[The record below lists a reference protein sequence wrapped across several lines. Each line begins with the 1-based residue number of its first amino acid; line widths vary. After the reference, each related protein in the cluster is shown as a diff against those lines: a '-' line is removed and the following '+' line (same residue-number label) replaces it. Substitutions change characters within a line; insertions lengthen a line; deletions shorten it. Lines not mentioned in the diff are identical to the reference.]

1 MEHARVINRAGAR
14 YSRPFGY
21 LWSARTISF
30 SGDVLAQVALVVLA
44 TQQRNAALAVSLLL
58 LAQTLPRLL
67 GPLAGII
74 ADRVDGRRLMVAC
87 ELGQALLVA
96 VIALAA
102 LPFTVMLALVAAMTT
117 LATLFQPAG
126 QSALPALIPAETLG
140 DGNALLRLG
149 ANVSR
154 VAGPALAGLLLATT
168 VGVSGVLALDAL
180 SFLVSSALLSRL
192 PALPPMPAKIAAL
205 EGTVS
210 ASLRDGLRYLV
221 HHPVARAVT
230 LGLFLVT
237 LFVALDNVG
246 LVFLTEQTLRGGTP
260 SYGLAMAGNGVGM
273 VVAPLL
279 LLRFSARLK
288 SPVTLLAGIAVMGLG
303 TLLCGLA
310 PSLALAVTLQG
321 AVGVG
326 NGFENV
332 ADDTLLQQSVSR
344 EMRERVFGV
353 AYSVPYA
360 ALLITYAAGGA
371 LLALTSPRVVFVVAG
386 LGTIAAMPIVGALL
400 ARGGY
405 RSTPAPVDLGTAP
418 IATRWRSAA
427 MRRRRT

>member
-1 MEHARVINRAGAR
+1 VVNRVSAR
-14 YSRPFGY
+14 YGRPFGY

-44 TQQRNAALAVSLLL
+44 AQQRDSSLAVSLLL

-74 ADRVDGRRLMVAC
+74 ADRKDSRRMMITC

-96 VIALAA
+96 VVALAA
-102 LPFTVMLALVAAMTT
+102 LPFMVMLALVAAMTT

-126 QSALPALIPAETLG
+126 QSALPALIPADVLS

-154 VAGPALAGLLLATT
+154 VAGPAVAGLLLATT
-168 VGVSGVLALDAL
+168 VGVSGVLALDTL
-180 SFLVSSALLSRL
+180 SFLASAALLSRL
-192 PALPPMPAKIAAL
+192 PVLPPVPSKISTP

-210 ASLRDGLRYLV
+210 ASLRYLI

-230 LGLFLVT
+230 LGLFLAT

-246 LVFLTEQTLRGGTP
+246 LVFLAEQTLHGGSP
-260 SYGLAMAGNGVGM
+260 GYGLAMAGYGVGM

-279 LLRFSARLK
+279 LLRFSARLQ
-288 SPVTLLAGIAVMGLG
+288 SPVMLLAGIAVMGLG

-310 PSLALAVTLQG
+310 PSLALAVALQG
-321 AVGVG
+321 IVGTG
-326 NGFENV
+326 NGFQNV
-332 ADDTLLQQSVSR
+332 ANDTLLQQSVSR
-344 EMRERVFGV
+344 EMLGRIFGV
-353 AYSVPYA
+353 AYSAPYA
-360 ALLITYAAGGA
+360 ALLITYAGGGA

-386 LGTIAAMPIVGALL
+386 LGTIATLPIMGVLL

-405 RSTPAPVDLGTAP
+405 LSMLSPSEVCKAP
-418 IATRWRSAA
+418 IATRCRSAA